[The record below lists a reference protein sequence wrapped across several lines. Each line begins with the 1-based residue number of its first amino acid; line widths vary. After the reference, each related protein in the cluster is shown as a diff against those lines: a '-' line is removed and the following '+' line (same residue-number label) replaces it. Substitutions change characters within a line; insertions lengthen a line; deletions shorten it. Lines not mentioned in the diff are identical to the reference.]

1 MYSTCVVMSILRPML
16 RASGQRSA
24 WKPCTSI
31 VGVRRM
37 GWQPPVD
44 RVAVVAVRAGE
55 MLTAAAGARAL
66 GGRRPAERGWGAP
79 VTGGPQ
85 AGRKIGLPRRCGKGA
100 TGPEGSRSLDP
111 APAARTASPQSRG
124 SPSYLVVRPRPA
136 RRMPPTRRGWSLNA
150 IAHWGDRV
158 EGTGGADA
166 ECNNAVSLLLG
177 PCAGSSAGRGRARPA
192 GCARR

>member
-85 AGRKIGLPRRCGKGA
+85 AGRKIGLPHRCGKGA

-124 SPSYLVVRPRPA
+124 SPSYLVVRPRA
-136 RRMPPTRRGWSLNA
+136 QRLLD
-150 IAHWGDRV
+150 AHWGDRV

-192 GCARR
+192 GYARR